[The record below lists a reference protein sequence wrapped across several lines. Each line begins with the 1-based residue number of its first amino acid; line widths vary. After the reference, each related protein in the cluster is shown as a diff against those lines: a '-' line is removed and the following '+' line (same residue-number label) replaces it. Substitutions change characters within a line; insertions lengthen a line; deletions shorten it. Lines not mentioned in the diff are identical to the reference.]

1 MVEITWTPFA
11 LDDLQSIYD
20 YIAQDSPTYASRYI
34 DKLVDRV
41 DILIEYPE
49 AGRIVP
55 EFEDESIRELIE
67 GSYRIIYKI
76 KSFDEIGVLRVHHSA
91 VHAFFPNYFYC

>member
-1 MVEITWTPFA
+1 MVEIIWTPFA
-11 LDDLQSIYD
+11 LEDLQSIYD
-20 YIAQDSPTYASRYI
+20 YIAKDSPYYANRFI

-41 DILIEYPE
+41 DMLIDHPE

-55 EFEDESIRELIE
+55 EFENELIRELIE

-76 KSFDEIGVLRVHHSA
+76 NSITEIGIVRIHHSA
-91 VHAFFPNYFYC
+91 RLLR

>member
-1 MVEITWTPFA
+1 MVEIIWTPFA
-11 LDDLQSIYD
+11 LEDLQSIYD
-20 YIAQDSPTYASRYI
+20 YIAKDSPYYANRFI

-41 DILIEYPE
+41 DILIDLPE

-55 EFEDESIRELIE
+55 EFENELIRELIE

-76 KSFDEIGVLRVHHSA
+76 NSINEIGIVRVHHSA
-91 VHAFFPNYFYC
+91 RLLR

>member
-41 DILIEYPE
+41 DILIEHAE

-55 EFEDESIRELIE
+55 EFENESIRELIE
-67 GSYRIIYKI
+67 GSYRIIYHI
-76 KSFDEIGVLRVHHSA
+76 RSTTEIGIVRIHHSA
-91 VHAFFPNYFYC
+91 RLLK